1 MIILFDTNVIL
12 DGLLDR
18 EPFGKMAALLFNAV
32 EESIITGF
40 ICANS
45 ITTLFYL
52 MQKAK
57 NQQFARQKVKALLDL
72 FEIAP
77 VNRAVL
83 EDAIRGGFHD
93 YEDGV
98 VYQAA
103 LTVRA
108 DSIVTRNTVDFKT
121 SKIPI
126 FSPAELLTAINQK

>member
-1 MIILFDTNVIL
+1 LNILFDTNVIL

-18 EPFGKMAALLFNAV
+18 EPFGRQAALLFNAA
-32 EESIITGF
+32 EESVFNGF
-40 ICANS
+40 ICAAS
-45 ITTLFYL
+45 VTTLFYL

-57 NQQFARQKVKALLDL
+57 SQLFARQKIKVLLDL

-83 EDAIRGGFHD
+83 EDAVNGGFHD

-103 LTVRA
+103 VAIHA
-108 DSIVTRNTVDFKT
+108 DGIVTRNMTDFRM
-121 SKIPI
+121 SKIPVY
-126 FSPAELLTAINQK
+126 SPAELLTASGI

>member
-1 MIILFDTNVIL
+1 LNILFDTNVVL

-18 EPFGKMAALLFNAV
+18 EPFGHQAALLFNAA
-32 EESIITGF
+32 EESTINGF

-45 ITTLFYL
+45 VTTLFYL

-57 NQQFARQKVKALLDL
+57 SQQFARQKVKALLDL

-77 VNRAVL
+77 VNRSVL
-83 EDAIRGGFHD
+83 EDAVHNGFRD

-103 LTVRA
+103 LAIHA
-108 DSIVTRNTVDFKT
+108 DGIVTRNTADFRN

-126 FSPAELLTAINQK
+126 YSPLELLVATGL

>member
-1 MIILFDTNVIL
+1 VNILFDTNVVL

-18 EPFGKMAALLFNAV
+18 EPFGEQAALLFNAM
-32 EESIITGF
+32 EETIINGF
-40 ICANS
+40 ICADFV
-45 ITTLFYL
+45 TTLFYL

-57 NQQFARQKVKALLDL
+57 NQQFARQKVKTLLDL

-83 EDAIRGGFHD
+83 EDAVDSGFND

-103 LTVRA
+103 LAIHA
-108 DSIVTRNTVDFKT
+108 DGIVTRNTADFRS
-121 SKIPI
+121 SKIPVY
-126 FSPAELLTAINQK
+126 SPRELLTAIIQ